1 MNTFLNIVAKDLYKR
16 FGNDMSRVAVVFPN
30 RRAGL
35 FFNECLAHQTD
46 KPVWAPAYLSV
57 KDLFQSLS
65 PLHLGDPIELV
76 CRLYNIFAK
85 ISGSK
90 ELLDDFYF
98 WGELLISD
106 FDDVDKNLVDAD
118 KLFSNLKD
126 LQEMADDL
134 SFLSEEQ
141 EEAIHRFFKNFSIE
155 KRTDMK
161 EKFISLWNVLKPVYH
176 QFREDLEQSGIAYE
190 GMLYRDVIEHL
201 DTKTLKYDHYVFV
214 GFNVLNKVEHNFF
227 KALLDGGKGLFYW
240 DYDLYYTS
248 KSGNEAGEFIKRN
261 LKDFPQ
267 DLSPDLFNELSA
279 PKTITYVSAT
289 TENAQARY
297 LPQWIR
303 KHVTADVNQKK
314 SECAIVLC
322 NESLLLPVLHSL
334 PDDTGDV
341 NITMGYPLLQ
351 TPVYSFVSALLDL
364 QDGYDSERDRY
375 TYKAVHTVLSHPYT
389 RQLTADNA
397 KNLDVAITKQN
408 RFFPQPNEL
417 LKDEFLTLIFTPT
430 EKTNEG
436 FCKYLLNILKEIA
449 VVYRKEKSSD
459 DMYNQ
464 LYRESL
470 FQTYTTINR
479 IYSLV
484 SSGLLQV
491 NLPTLRRLLDRLLK
505 ASNIPFHGEPAI
517 GLQVMGVLETRNLD
531 FKHLIMLSLNEGQLP
546 KAGADASFIPYN
558 LRKAFG
564 MTTIEHKNAVYAYYF
579 YRVIQR
585 AETITLL
592 YNNSTDGANSR
603 EMSRFMLQLLVEY
616 PHEINKRYI
625 EARQQPMVTS
635 KICIEKKQEVMERL
649 INRFTQDEDY
659 SGESKKILSPSALN
673 NYLSCPLK
681 FYFMYVAKLKP
692 EDEVTTDIDG
702 AMFGT
707 IFHKTAENI
716 YKELGNNLI
725 VPEMIDSILKDP
737 RKIQDEVDKSFK
749 TEFFK
754 QKEMSNVEYNGLQLI
769 NSHVICNY
777 IKQLLRNDQ
786 RYAPF
791 KIVSTEHQVSDPY
804 KIVLN
809 DGKSI
814 NISIGGIIDRIDEKE
829 GTIRIVDYKTGGQ
842 PSIAKDVQSLFVP
855 DDKRPGYILQTF
867 VYASILSKEYPNNKM
882 APSLLYIHKAA
893 KDDYS
898 PVIKMGKAAVTDFS
912 EYQEEFTQSLM
923 GLLQEIFDDKKPFEQ
938 TELSNSCTYCDF
950 KAICGK

>member
-1 MNTFLNIVAKDLYKR
+1 
-16 FGNDMSRVAVVFPN
+16 
-30 RRAGL
+30 
-35 FFNECLAHQTD
+35 
-46 KPVWAPAYLSV
+46 
-57 KDLFQSLS
+57 
-65 PLHLGDPIELV
+65 
-76 CRLYNIFAK
+76 
-85 ISGSK
+85 
-90 ELLDDFYF
+90 
-98 WGELLISD
+98 
-106 FDDVDKNLVDAD
+106 
-118 KLFSNLKD
+118 
-126 LQEMADDL
+126 
-134 SFLSEEQ
+134 
-141 EEAIHRFFKNFSIE
+141 
-155 KRTDMK
+155 
-161 EKFISLWNVLKPVYH
+161 
-176 QFREDLEQSGIAYE
+176 
-190 GMLYRDVIEHL
+190 
-201 DTKTLKYDHYVFV
+201 
-214 GFNVLNKVEHNFF
+214 
-227 KALLDGGKGLFYW
+227 
-240 DYDLYYTS
+240 
-248 KSGNEAGEFIKRN
+248 
-261 LKDFPQ
+261 
-267 DLSPDLFNELSA
+267 
-279 PKTITYVSAT
+279 
-289 TENAQARY
+289 
-297 LPQWIR
+297 
-303 KHVTADVNQKK
+303 
-314 SECAIVLC
+314 
-322 NESLLLPVLHSL
+322 
-334 PDDTGDV
+334 
-341 NITMGYPLLQ
+341 
-351 TPVYSFVSALLDL
+351 
-364 QDGYDSERDRY
+364 
-375 TYKAVHTVLSHPYT
+375 LSHPYT

-417 LKDEFLTLIFTPT
+417 LKDEFLTLVFTPT
-430 EKTNEG
+430 DKTNEE